1 MKFEK
6 KKKENDREKYC
17 RNTLWP
23 CILGQP
29 TLGKKLFPHYL

>member
-6 KKKENDREKYC
+6 KKMENDQEKYC

-23 CILGQP
+23 YILGHH